1 MRYWVLYIF
10 ILALYC
16 KEISLQIFID
26 MVESRE
32 KIKKEVMKMAQA
44 MINFRMDEE
53 LKKSMEETCKE
64 LGLNMTA
71 AFTIFAKKMTR
82 EKRIPCDVAVDP
94 FYSES
99 NMTYLKKV
107 IDDIESGKA
116 VLVEHDLIE
125 D

>member
-1 MRYWVLYIF
+1 MN
-10 ILALYC
+10 
-16 KEISLQIFID
+16 
-26 MVESRE
+26 
-32 KIKKEVMKMAQA
+32 MAQA

-53 LKKSMEETCKE
+53 LKRSMEETCKE
-64 LGLNMTA
+64 LGLSMTA

-82 EKRIPCDVAVDP
+82 EKRIPFDVAVDP

>member
-1 MRYWVLYIF
+1 MI
-10 ILALYC
+10 
-16 KEISLQIFID
+16 
-26 MVESRE
+26 
-32 KIKKEVMKMAQA
+32 MAQA

-53 LKKSMEETCKE
+53 LKKNMEKTCKD
-64 LGLNMTA
+64 LGLSMTT

-82 EKRIPCDVAVDP
+82 EKRIPFDVSVDP

-107 IDDIESGKA
+107 IDDIESGKS
-116 VLVEHDLIE
+116 VLVERELIE

>member
-1 MRYWVLYIF
+1 
-10 ILALYC
+10 
-16 KEISLQIFID
+16 
-26 MVESRE
+26 
-32 KIKKEVMKMAQA
+32 MAQA

-64 LGLNMTA
+64 LGLSMTT

-82 EKRIPCDVAVDP
+82 EKRIPFDVSVDP

-99 NMTYLKKV
+99 NMVYLKKV
-107 IDDIESGKA
+107 IEDIESGKA
-116 VLVEHDLIE
+116 VLAEHELIE